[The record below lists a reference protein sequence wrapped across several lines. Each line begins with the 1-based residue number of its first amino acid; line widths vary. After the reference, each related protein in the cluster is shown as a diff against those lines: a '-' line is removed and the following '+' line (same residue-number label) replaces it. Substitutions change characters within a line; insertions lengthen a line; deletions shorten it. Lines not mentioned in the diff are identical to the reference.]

1 MFSKVF
7 VLLFFVFVQ
16 ASCSFRA
23 KPQEGMSRVVFAYD
37 SLSAMEK
44 TDLPKYVYVFPP
56 LLSNMNGKPVE
67 KLIAV
72 ESTNGGISDWRT
84 TSPESVHLR
93 KKISSVLQYQGYEV
107 VSFEDLTSVK
117 RPYSVLVVSTFY
129 TNLTPVRN
137 QQGELLHQASLTLVK
152 GSLFDEKLDP
162 KSKKEIIQVNGSLKI
177 PAGKKFLYPIEKS
190 MSETFSWFGD
200 NCSGSKILDLN

>member
-1 MFSKVF
+1 
-7 VLLFFVFVQ
+7 
-16 ASCSFRA
+16 
-23 KPQEGMSRVVFAYD
+23 
-37 SLSAMEK
+37 MEK